1 MKGTRVEIN
10 LDALRYNYK
19 EMRRLIPAGVKIAG
33 VVKANA
39 YGHDLMVIA
48 SELEKLG
55 ADYLGVAHMSE
66 AKALRNKGI
75 KCPILVMGKTFES
88 DYDYAVKHSITL
100 TLFDIEDAR
109 KLNLNASYDNIK
121 AKVHIK
127 FDSGF
132 NRLGYNDIDQL
143 ISDLEEIK
151 NYEFVEI
158 EGLFTHLALKD
169 VAADDAQFDRF
180 DALLNRLRDLS
191 INIPIK
197 HVCDSIGAIAYPNK
211 LYDMVRLGA
220 ILYGYCSRRTPF
232 NLQPV
237 MCMKTNVSHIKT
249 IESGEGV
256 SYDYLFVASQK
267 MKVATLPV
275 GYADGYPR
283 NLSSVGYVSIKGKH
297 APILG
302 LLCMDQCM
310 VDITNI
316 EGVAVGDEVI
326 LFDDKA
332 LTLTELAKLSKT
344 NRNELL
350 TRVAIR
356 VPRVITEDD
365 EKPIII
371 QYMDRQ

>member
-1 MKGTRVEIN
+1 MKGTRVEID

-19 EMRRLIPAGVKIAG
+19 EIRHVIPKDVMIAG

-39 YGHDLMVIA
+39 YGHDLITIA
-48 SELEKLG
+48 RELERLG
-55 ADYLGVAHMSE
+55 VDYLGVANIGE
-66 AKALRNKGI
+66 AKAIRKNGVA
-75 KCPILVMGKTFES
+75 CPLLVMGKTFEE
-88 DYDYAVKHSITL
+88 DYDFAVKHEITL
-100 TLFDIEDAR
+100 TIFNLEDAR

-132 NRLGYNDIDQL
+132 NRLGYNDIDKL
-143 ISDLEEIK
+143 VEDLEEIK
-151 NYEFVEI
+151 SYEFLEV

-169 VAADDAQFDRF
+169 VEADDAQFDRF
-180 DALLNRLRDLS
+180 DALLKRLRELS
-191 INIPIK
+191 YSIPIK

-220 ILYGYCSRRTPF
+220 ILYGYCSRKTPF
-232 NLQPV
+232 DLKPV
-237 MCMKTNVSHIKT
+237 MSMKTNLSHIKE
-249 IESGEGV
+249 IEIGDGI
-256 SYDYLFVASQK
+256 SYDYTFVATQK
-267 MKVATLPV
+267 MKVGTLPI

-283 NLSSVGYVSIKGKH
+283 NLSNIGYVSIRGKH

-310 VDITNI
+310 VDITDI
-316 EGVAVGDEVI
+316 EDVKVGDEVI
-326 LFDDKA
+326 IFDDGN

-350 TRVAIR
+350 SRVAIR
-356 VPRVITEDD
+356 VPRVILADD
-365 EKPIII
+365 EDPVII
-371 QYMDRQ
+371 QYMDKI